1 MDLFKTTAGYIKGAA
16 GDYIS
21 EAFPVTGSILNDAKS
36 TIRDV
41 QTKLGDSQGTPLVQ
55 RIMKIKKH
63 VSAKKIFDWYTE
75 KENDFDDFSD
85 DELSFDGVA
94 TEEGEVQNNASLSN
108 PIVQS
113 NEKVAKTVV
122 ESSHKMAEATIA
134 ATANILSSIDKQTA
148 IITAGFNRTND
159 TLNSILE
166 VITKNTSTLVE
177 LASANRMDQ
186 KNESRNNSKNDM
198 LSGKFSLS
206 KYKKMVAENFQSTEL
221 GMMYPMMS
229 MMFSMGKSFGPQ
241 EFISMAFG
249 EAMNHFAPKMK
260 QNMQALDNAVG
271 EVILSSLV
279 RLGEKKHKGG
289 LLGQLASIF
298 GISAEKERVDTN
310 RPSLEVKNVS
320 FDSLTRESIVH
331 TIPGYL
337 RQILKTLS
345 GRDITYDPRT
355 RSFKGANHIQNEY
368 NREVRNAVTGN
379 MHNADERIR
388 NKLDKNEMSSMLYDL
403 LISHLGNNVEMGEA
417 REMIKN
423 FKDKD
428 YSQELVKSL
437 VEGVQLSTK
446 EILSSKEFAN
456 MLGEA
461 TEGDL
466 AQKMFDQVIQANR
479 SRKEQLQY
487 FVDNMKKYDMDISML
502 NDDPTKDLEQIL
514 KANGKKGNAEIRV
527 KESSYMTGVNYT
539 NMALYEIYRRLNEG
553 INVYQVGK
561 GRHRRTPYT
570 KFGDDYLKK
579 PKNYRAKSLSGDS
592 NSGYNDLAAETP
604 NSTKDDTKTDEQ
616 NQESLSSGERFS
628 RWGKNKWGKL
638 SKAFFSGSP
647 AEVKG
652 VFVEILN
659 DVKDTAF
666 DKFKEASQKVNDSF
680 GNVTGYL
687 KHKIFGSAY
696 SYQERQEDG
705 SYKTVNI
712 KENEKG
718 GLFGFVKDKLMGG
731 FKAGKNYAM
740 EWFKEVKGYFNYGDD
755 KDTPSS
761 TVANRK
767 KFMMASVGA
776 YIGSGLLG
784 GPIGLLMGSIGG
796 LALST
801 TGMGDKLKKL
811 LFGDK
816 EKGTDGLIRKFT
828 DKIFDPIRYEVGKT
842 LKRFSTRLKKNI
854 LGPLSDLGFAIKDRI
869 TSSIAKVAESRFGKV
884 FKFIGKV
891 LMAPFKGL
899 MGIAKFPFQLMGAV
913 TRGVMGVGMGTA
925 DTTMG
930 GLAQLI
936 ATSQG
941 RAEIRRRRDARNQK
955 LNEEFNDEYS
965 PGFKEWKAKRDAKR
979 AQEGSE
985 LVKYTEEI
993 VDNTAQLAEDMHV
1006 VKEEG
1011 TKEGSLYTHDQG
1023 LHERIDQIID
1033 VLKSKFTKGKA
1044 DSSSFAANSVDAAM
1058 GTATADD
1065 GVVTNEEAKLTRDII
1080 DESAKDAP
1088 YTQKIANKLKALL
1101 GIQKSRKEEDGT
1113 KKEKEKSVLEKIA
1126 DFLGKFSP
1134 ELIAGALALALGKWL
1149 STQSEK
1155 FAESMSN
1162 MGNRIASSLKN
1173 LAVKVIFGDD
1183 KDKPWW
1189 QTNNDVADVMMSP
1202 FDMKMRGPIF
1212 YPQAEIAHT
1221 LTDAAGNDIHNVSAT
1236 RAMNTPM
1243 YDVIRQRLIAN
1254 TNAYRLDNQ
1263 IRDRIQNA
1271 RMNGNFGG
1279 GYNPERAHTLDLIR
1293 QRNEIQNG
1301 GTGVS
1306 GKFLGKINRFSRGIA
1321 LGGIA
1326 GGATSYAT
1334 SEALQAMGVNE
1345 QYADIGGRVAGVG
1358 VQYQVT
1364 KGVVTGKGLAATAL
1378 EKLNNVIADLP
1389 NYLKK
1394 IPLVGKYLKRG
1405 IESDLVKELKNIAK
1419 KLTLGLLE
1427 KAGEKVANVLAK
1439 AGINVTAGAATGG
1452 LVTAGFMAGGGIMQ
1466 SMEAANLFQ
1475 VRENDVDNNMRV
1487 IAGIVGALFNF
1498 PIVTLLDLL
1507 DIVLVPITGLSVRQW
1522 VSKFLYE
1529 AVNGSAEL
1537 SEKQSSLNQEKDAY
1551 NQKFNTNLDTATYN
1565 DMTNQTIFQDIISGA
1580 VKRDENGNVQFND
1593 DGSVKHGIGAGDVF
1607 NTLFGERKKDENG
1620 KTLYDENGIP
1630 QVDGIDTER
1639 LVSNGLLLMNP
1650 ATWPVAIG
1658 RVSMEYLSDYLDS
1671 DDTPWKKE
1679 GKDFRTY
1686 VFDGVSDMVLAPFKW
1701 MDETREGIVTWYE
1714 KESPWGK
1721 EGQSVPYWAGTQVG
1735 NIIFDAYDFFD
1746 KTIDGIENWY
1756 NHDSPWG
1763 KEGKGLLQ
1771 YAGEQVLYIYNTPG
1785 RLMREL
1791 IAGGTKWFNEDSPWA
1806 KEGKTLTEYASQ
1818 RISEVPGHVE
1828 KFFVDTRDGIVH
1840 WYEEDSPWAQ
1850 NNQTLGEWVVD
1861 GFKYPFVRM
1870 GEFVGS
1876 IRDGIVNWYEK
1887 DSPWGKEGK
1896 GPVDWA
1902 ISHVS
1907 AIFGGIAN
1915 RVQELA
1921 NSLRNISL
1929 TDLIKKGI
1937 TTLGDYVSRDNGI
1950 VGSTVQFGK
1959 GLYDAA
1965 KKRFEERRNNKTAG
1979 AGGVDIIP
1987 RGGGETDPRFQLAYN
2002 GQLSENYQNT
2012 AIDPLTGKVRPWE
2025 EVMKTTG
2032 QSTVQTVADQQSQNT
2047 TSLSTNMR
2055 PAPLSSAYTMT
2066 SDWGWRIHPVHGTK
2080 SWHTGIDLAPED
2092 SQASVISVFPG
2103 KVIEKFDGAT
2113 GEGDRS
2119 NGGWGNSIV
2128 LDIGNGFTNR
2138 YAHMLQ
2144 GSVSSNIKEG
2154 DTIPAGTILGT
2165 VGSTGTSTGTHLH
2178 FQINE
2183 DGSMN
2188 EAEKSDVDPKP
2199 YLEGAEIIPGS
2210 GARGSS
2216 GKNGAGANPKK
2227 PKGPLAAFIDQ
2238 LKGAAVGLLDGVTG
2252 GLFSMLM
2259 PTDDDGSSPGS
2270 SAGASAGMG
2279 IGATT
2284 MSGKQGAE
2292 VANLISK
2299 KTGLPA
2305 EWIWAQM
2312 MLETGRFDPSNP
2324 LVTEDHNY
2332 AGIKA
2337 YGNAKQSRTLSP
2349 ASEGSTPYR
2358 HFDSDDE
2365 YAEYQASNLK
2375 AYAEDGIFAARNVDE
2390 FAEALKRGGYFGGD
2404 LEDYKSNLRA
2414 LVKEAKEG
2422 GMGGGSGGIE
2432 EARMKM
2438 MEKYG
2443 IHMSKNKKKLRHI
2456 GGPDRVS
2463 PMAQPY
2469 EVSSPFGPRGSGF
2482 HRGVDLVTA
2491 GDLPEDSDI
2500 LSTVHGKV
2508 YFADGTKQE
2517 GDTGANG
2524 QFGNLVQI
2532 DDGQWLYSYAHLKQ
2546 GSVPPGI
2553 KEGATVNPGDKI
2565 GEMGNTG
2572 HSLGQHLH
2580 FQVNPDTDESY
2591 EAAVDPMPF
2600 LEGAPTVAGQNPN
2613 GTASGISGASGN
2625 NAGKPLGAFA
2635 QFLNS
2640 IKSFGNE
2647 YLSKITGGLIGDTG
2661 SAGAGAA
2668 ISSSQGSSATFTG
2681 LSGNDNA
2688 QKSFN
2693 FFIKKGLSPAAAA
2706 GIIGNFMQESGC
2718 DPSKHQVGGPAQGIA
2733 QWEGARLEAL
2743 YAFAASQG
2751 KPWDDLET
2759 QLEFLWQELTTDDM
2773 NARFNGLTPETWTP
2787 TGYSP
2792 LSGGFNEFK
2801 SLTDYRH
2808 ATAAFEAAFERAGT
2822 PMMENRFAA
2831 AEEAYNSF
2839 GNGSTTPQQK
2849 TGTGGGTRFPK
2860 SANKRKNIGGPSL
2873 FTSKTLRPSY
2883 DVNHSN
2889 SSMNNYSNNLSGTGE
2904 GKDNTENL
2912 LRQVLQELKE
2922 INGHTE
2928 NSSELLGSLN
2938 EKDFVDNG
2946 VRNSIKALGKSAKPN
2961 YGKPNNYNSA
2971 RSIRNLIRP

>member
-21 EAFPVTGSILNDAKS
+21 ESFPVTGSIVNDAKS
-36 TIRDV
+36 TIRDI
-41 QTKLGDSQGTPLVQ
+41 QTKLGDGQGMPLVQ
-55 RIMKIKKH
+55 RIMKMKKH

-85 DELSFDGVA
+85 DELTFDGA
-94 TEEGEVQNNASLSN
+94 TPEEGEDQKRNAALSN
-108 PIVQS
+108 PVVQS

-134 ATANILSSIDKQTA
+134 ATANIISSIDKQTA
-148 IITAGFNRTND
+148 IITAGFDRTND

-177 LASANRMDQ
+177 LASASRMDQ
-186 KNESRNNSKNDM
+186 KNESRTGSNNDM

-229 MMFSMGKSFGPQ
+229 MMFSMGKNFGPQ

-249 EAMNHFAPKMK
+249 QAMNHFAPKMK

-271 EVILSSLV
+271 EVILNSLV

-289 LLGQLASIF
+289 ILGQLATIF
-298 GISAEKERVDTN
+298 GISAEKERVDTS

-379 MHNADERIR
+379 MHNADERIQK
-388 NKLDKNEMSSMLYDL
+388 KLDKNEMSSMLYDL
-403 LISHLGNNVEMGEA
+403 LISHLGNNVEMGES

-466 AQKMFDQVIQANR
+466 AQKMFNQVIQANR
-479 SRKEQLQY
+479 SRKEQLQS

-502 NDDPTKDLEQIL
+502 NDDPTKDLDQIL

-592 NSGYNDLAAETP
+592 NNGYNDLAAETS
-604 NSTKDDTKTDEQ
+604 NSNKEDTKDDEQ

-816 EKGTDGLIRKFT
+816 EKGTAGLIRKFT

-884 FKFIGKV
+884 FSFIGKV
-891 LMAPFKGL
+891 LMSPFKGL
-899 MGIAKFPFQLMGAV
+899 LGIAKFPFQLMGAV
-913 TRGVMGVGMGTA
+913 TRGVMGAGMGTA
-925 DTTMG
+925 GTTMG

-936 ATSQG
+936 ATSEG
-941 RAEIRRRRDARNQK
+941 RAAIRERRNKRNQNLDK
-955 LNEEFNDEYS
+955 EFEDDYS
-965 PGFKEWKAKRDAKR
+965 LGFKKWKEKQDAKR

-985 LVKYTEEI
+985 LVKYTEEV
-993 VDNTAQLAEDMHV
+993 VDNTAQLAEDMHE
-1006 VKEEG
+1006 VKEEA
-1011 TKEGSLYTHDQG
+1011 THKGSLYTHDQG
-1023 LHERIDQIID
+1023 LHDRIDQIID
-1033 VLKSKFTKGKA
+1033 VIKSKFTKGKS
-1044 DSSSFAANSVDAAM
+1044 DSSSSFASNSVDAAM

-1080 DESAKDAP
+1080 DESAKDTP

-1101 GIQKSRKEEDGT
+1101 GIQKNRKEEDGT
-1113 KKEKEKSVLEKIA
+1113 KKEKEKSIFEKIA
-1126 DFLGKFSP
+1126 DFLGNLSP
-1134 ELIAGALALALGKWL
+1134 TAIGAALVAALAGWWA
-1149 STQSEK
+1149 TQSK
-1155 FAESMSN
+1155 DFATSMNN
-1162 MGNRIASSLKN
+1162 MGNRIASSLKD

-1212 YPQAEIAHT
+1212 YPQGEIAHT
-1221 LTDAAGNDIHNVSAT
+1221 LTDAAGNDIHNVAAT
-1236 RAMNTPM
+1236 RAMNTPL
-1243 YDVIRQRLIAN
+1243 YDVIRQRLTAN
-1254 TNAYRLDNQ
+1254 ANAYRLDNQ
-1263 IRDRIQNA
+1263 IRDRIRNA
-1271 RMNGNFGG
+1271 TLNGTFG
-1279 GYNPERAHTLDLIR
+1279 GYNPGRTQTLELIR
-1293 QRNEIQNG
+1293 QRNEILNG
-1301 GTGVS
+1301 GTGAS
-1306 GKFLGKINRFSRGIA
+1306 GTILGKFNTFSRGIA

-1334 SEALQAMGVNE
+1334 SEALQAMGLDE
-1345 QYADIGGRVAGVG
+1345 QYADIGGRIAGVG
-1358 VQYQVT
+1358 AQYQVT
-1364 KGVVTGKGLAATAL
+1364 KGVITGKGMAATAL
-1378 EKLNNVIADLP
+1378 EKLNTVIADLP
-1389 NYLKK
+1389 SYLSK
-1394 IPLVGKYLKRG
+1394 IPLAGKYITKG
-1405 IESDLVKELKNIAK
+1405 IESDLVKELKVIGK
-1419 KLTLGLLE
+1419 KLTLGLLA
-1427 KAGEKVANVLAK
+1427 KAGEKVAVILGK
-1439 AGINVTAGAATGG
+1439 AGINVAAGTATGG
-1452 LVTAGFMAGGGIMQ
+1452 VVTAGLMAGGGFMQ

-1475 VRENDVDNNMRV
+1475 VREDDVDDTMRV
-1487 IAGIVGALFNF
+1487 IGAIVGALFNF

-1507 DIVLVPITGLSVRQW
+1507 DIVLVPISGLSVRQW
-1522 VSKFLYE
+1522 LSKYLYQ
-1529 AVNGSAEL
+1529 AINGSAEL
-1537 SEKQSSLNQEKDAY
+1537 SEKQTALNQEKDEY
-1551 NQKFNTNLDTATYN
+1551 NQKFGTNLDTATYN
-1565 DMTNQTIFQDIISGA
+1565 DMTNQTIFDDIMKGS

-1593 DGSVKHGIGAGDVF
+1593 DGSVKHGIGAGDLV
-1607 NTLFGERKKDENG
+1607 NVLFGERQKDENG
-1620 KTLYDENGIP
+1620 KTIYDENGIP
-1630 QVDGIDTER
+1630 KVNGMDTGR

-1650 ATWPVAIG
+1650 GTWPIAIG
-1658 RVSMEYLSDYLDS
+1658 RVAMEYLTDYLDS

-1679 GKDFRTY
+1679 GKDFKTY
-1686 VFDGVSDMVLAPFKW
+1686 VYDGVSDMVLAPFKW
-1701 MDETREGIVTWYE
+1701 MKETTEGIVNWYE
-1714 KESPWGK
+1714 KDSPWGQK
-1721 EGQSVPYWAGTQVG
+1721 GQTISYWAGTKVMD
-1735 NIIFDAYDFFD
+1735 IIFDTFEFFD
-1746 KTIDGIENWY
+1746 KTIDGIKKWY
-1756 NHDSPWG
+1756 NEDSPWG
-1763 KEGKGLLQ
+1763 KEGK
-1771 YAGEQVLYIYNTPG
+1771 TP
-1785 RLMREL
+1785 
-1791 IAGGTKWFNEDSPWA
+1791 
-1806 KEGKTLTEYASQ
+1806 TEYASQ
-1818 RISEVPGHVE
+1818 RISEIPGRVE
-1828 KFFVDTRDGIVH
+1828 KFFTDMKDGIIH
-1840 WYEEDSPWAQ
+1840 WYEEDSPWAKDDK
-1850 NNQTLGEWVVD
+1850 TLGEWVIS
-1861 GFKYPFVRM
+1861 GFEYPFVKLS
-1870 GEFVGS
+1870 EFTGS

-1896 GPVDWA
+1896 TPVNWA
-1902 ISHVS
+1902 IDSVS
-1907 AIFGGIAN
+1907 SIFGGIAN
-1915 RVQELA
+1915 KVQELA
-1921 NSLRNISL
+1921 NSLKNISV

-1937 TTLGDYVSRDNGI
+1937 TTLGDYASRDNGI
-1950 VGSTVQFGK
+1950 VGSTIQFGK

-1965 KKRFEERRNNKTAG
+1965 KKRFDERNKNKG
-1979 AGGVDIIP
+1979 SGGVDILP
-1987 RGGGETDPRFQLAYN
+1987 RGGGEYSEAEMFQMEQDTYFKNLA
-2002 GQLSENYQNT
+2002 QTRAIEEAKT
-2012 AIDPLTGKVRPWE
+2012 AQSSGK
-2025 EVMKTTG
+2025 
-2032 QSTVQTVADQQSQNT
+2032 
-2047 TSLSTNMR
+2047 R
-2055 PAPLSSAYTMT
+2055 PAPLSSSYTMT
-2066 SDWGWRIHPVHGTK
+2066 SDWGWRIHPVHGTR
-2080 SWHTGIDLAPED
+2080 SWHTGVDLAPDDPE
-2092 SQASVISVFPG
+2092 ASVISVFPG

-2113 GEGDRS
+2113 GEDDRS

-2144 GSVSSNIKEG
+2144 GSVSSSIKEG

-2178 FQINE
+2178 FQMNE
-2183 DGSMN
+2183 DGVMN
-2188 EAEKSDVDPKP
+2188 EGEKSDVDPKP
-2199 YLEGAEIIPGS
+2199 YLEGAEVVPGA
-2210 GARGSS
+2210 GFRGSSS
-2216 GKNGAGANPKK
+2216 GKNGSGASGSNTKK

-2252 GLFSMLM
+2252 GLFSTLL
-2259 PTDDDGSSPGS
+2259 PTDDDGSNGPGS

-2292 VANLISK
+2292 VANMISK

-2337 YGNAKQSRTLSP
+2337 YGDAKQSRTLSP

-2358 HFDSDDE
+2358 HFDSDEE

-2375 AYAEDGIFAARNVDE
+2375 AYADDGIFAARNVDE

-2404 LEDYKSNLRA
+2404 LEDYKANLRS

-2432 EARMKM
+2432 EARTAM
-2438 MEKYG
+2438 MEKFG

-2469 EVSSPFGPRGSGF
+2469 EVSSPFGPRGSGY
-2482 HRGVDLVTA
+2482 HYGVDLVTA

-2508 YFADGTKQE
+2508 YFADGSKQE

-2553 KEGATVNPGDKI
+2553 REGATVNPGDKI

-2580 FQVNPDTDESY
+2580 FQVNPDTDESSD
-2591 EAAVDPMPF
+2591 AAVDPMPF

-2613 GTASGISGASGN
+2613 GAASGISGASGN
-2625 NAGKPLGAFA
+2625 KAGKTLGPFA

-2640 IKSFGNE
+2640 IKGFGNE
-2647 YLSKITGGLIGDTG
+2647 YLSKISGGLIGDTG
-2661 SAGAGAA
+2661 SAGAA
-2668 ISSSQGSSATFTG
+2668 ISSSQGSSGATFTG

-2688 QKSFN
+2688 QKAFN

-2733 QWEGARLEAL
+2733 QWEGARLQAL
-2743 YAFAASQG
+2743 YAFAESQG

-2759 QLEFLWQELTTDDM
+2759 QLEFLWQELNTDDM

-2801 SLTDYRH
+2801 SLTDYKH

-2822 PMMENRFAA
+2822 PVMENRFAA
-2831 AEEAYNSF
+2831 AEEAFNSF
-2839 GNGSTTPQQK
+2839 GNGSTAPQQK
-2849 TGTGGGTRFPK
+2849 TGTGGGNRFPK
-2860 SANKRKNIGGPSL
+2860 SMNKRKHIGGPSL
-2873 FTSKTLRPSY
+2873 FTSKTLHPSY
-2883 DVNHSN
+2883 DVNHPDSPISKYSN
-2889 SSMNNYSNNLSGTGE
+2889 SLSGTTGE